1 MGNAFAWLKIH
12 KIGYDQKVCL
22 GVIIAQ
28 ILIANAKFEDK
39 MYFVHI
45 FSPIYFFTYF
55 FSEIYSFLN
64 VKLYLEVLSKNKIVF
79 LLGDL
84 ENVQK
89 HLHTKSR
96 QKKNKWG

>member
-1 MGNAFAWLKIH
+1 MQNLRTKCIFL
-12 KIGYDQKVCL
+12 
-22 GVIIAQ
+22 
-28 ILIANAKFEDK
+28 
-39 MYFVHI
+39 HI

-64 VKLYLEVLSKNKIVF
+64 VKLYLEVLSKSKIVF

-84 ENVQK
+84 ENVLK

-96 QKKNKWG
+96 QKKTNGDKKRNCQCYKA

>member
-1 MGNAFAWLKIH
+1 MQNLRTKCIFL
-12 KIGYDQKVCL
+12 
-22 GVIIAQ
+22 
-28 ILIANAKFEDK
+28 
-39 MYFVHI
+39 HI

-64 VKLYLEVLSKNKIVF
+64 VKLYLELSKNKIVF

-96 QKKNKWG
+96 QKKQMGIKKGTASATRLKF

>member
-1 MGNAFAWLKIH
+1 MQNLRTKCIFL
-12 KIGYDQKVCL
+12 
-22 GVIIAQ
+22 
-28 ILIANAKFEDK
+28 
-39 MYFVHI
+39 HI

-55 FSEIYSFLN
+55 FSEIYIFLN
-64 VKLYLEVLSKNKIVF
+64 VKLYLEVLSKSKIVF

-96 QKKNKWG
+96 QKKKQMGIKKGTASATRLKV

>member
-1 MGNAFAWLKIH
+1 MQNLRTKCIFL
-12 KIGYDQKVCL
+12 
-22 GVIIAQ
+22 
-28 ILIANAKFEDK
+28 
-39 MYFVHI
+39 HI
-45 FSPIYFFTYF
+45 FSPIYFFAYF

-84 ENVQK
+84 ENAQK

-96 QKKNKWG
+96 QKKQMGIKKGTASATRLKF